1 MRNHRGEICLNKR
14 VFSSSNFFEKW
25 PVFQIIDQHASF
37 CRQEFNDLK
46 NLENSQE
53 IVEFYNTGLNSKVG
67 IFFNLHLQL
76 ISKQWV
82 IGIMVTVLATYIT
95 PACSFVLFVG
105 CLLLGDSAREDTAN
119 NETLKCNPKQTK
131 NLNLLAPTGSQT
143 RDTCH
148 KIETHVI
155 KSRYDP
161 MTWLV
166 RS

>member
-14 VFSSSNFFEKW
+14 VFSSNNFFEKW

-76 ISKQWV
+76 I
-82 IGIMVTVLATYIT
+82 
-95 PACSFVLFVG
+95 
-105 CLLLGDSAREDTAN
+105 
-119 NETLKCNPKQTK
+119 KQTVGNRYYGYRIS
-131 NLNLLAPTGSQT
+131 NLQLL
-143 RDTCH
+143 
-148 KIETHVI
+148 
-155 KSRYDP
+155 
-161 MTWLV
+161 
-166 RS
+166 